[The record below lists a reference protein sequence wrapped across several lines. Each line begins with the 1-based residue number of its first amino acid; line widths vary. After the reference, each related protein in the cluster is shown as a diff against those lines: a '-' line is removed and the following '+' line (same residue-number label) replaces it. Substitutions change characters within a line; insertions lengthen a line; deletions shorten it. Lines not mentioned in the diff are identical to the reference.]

1 MTLLSNRTD
10 FDRLAGIRA
19 EAGIASQR
27 ATPPWTI
34 GEAVNALEAYCPTTE
49 QELQDFVRLCDMWN
63 VKTNVS
69 LESWWLNL
77 LEEDSK

>member
-19 EAGIASQR
+19 RAGIESQR
-27 ATPPWTI
+27 AITPWTI
-34 GEAVNALEAYCPTTE
+34 GESVNALEAYYPTTE

-69 LESWWLNL
+69 HESWWLNL
-77 LEEDSK
+77 LEEGSK